1 MERAWKKPK
10 TAKTTEMM
18 IRIGKLKSSNRFIL
32 HTSFFSSES
41 SMSAE
46 CSKPLVRRT
55 RLSCSGWSTVARR
68 EVSGLA
74 GGD

>member
-32 HTSFFSSES
+32 HTSFFSGGLRWVHGTDIRLYPDSPDCFSKRELT
-41 SMSAE
+41 MTALCPSAG
-46 CSKPLVRRT
+46 RN
-55 RLSCSGWSTVARR
+55 
-68 EVSGLA
+68 
-74 GGD
+74 